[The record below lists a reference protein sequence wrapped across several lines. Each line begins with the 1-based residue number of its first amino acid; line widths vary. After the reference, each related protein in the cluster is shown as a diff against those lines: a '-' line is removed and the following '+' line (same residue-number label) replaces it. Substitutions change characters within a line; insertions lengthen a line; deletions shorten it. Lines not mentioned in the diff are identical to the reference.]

1 MNYWNR
7 DNFEGMKSIGDKYS
21 SIEGYE
27 LFGKY
32 CLQKEQGLKKLAVSS
47 IKDFVDYSK
56 KQPLTEQRA
65 VAEELSSLGFWHGE
79 AHQLLAHPLV
89 EFLKE
94 VLHCWAADEPNNP
107 TPHKWFGYV
116 AGDISAYERALS
128 LNPNDDI
135 CISQI
140 VRTHLENIDYQTHH
154 LSESIL
160 LGCINDAKLSLDQAG
175 HLIATLGAQELKNNM
190 QSELEYYTKLLSCWE
205 EYSKLETSEPF
216 PNWCASKGKKFNFWS
231 VVYYGE

>member
-1 MNYWNR
+1 MYYWNR
-7 DNFEGMKSIGDKYS
+7 DNFEGMKSIGEKYS

-32 CLQKEQGLKKLAVSS
+32 CLQKELGLKKLAVSS

-56 KQPLTEQRA
+56 KQPLKKQRTI
-65 VAEELSSLGFWHGE
+65 AEELSSLGFWHGE

-94 VLHCWAADEPNNP
+94 VLQCWAADEPNNP

-116 AGDISAYERALS
+116 AGDTSAYERALS
-128 LNPNDDI
+128 LNPKDDI
-135 CISQI
+135 CISQV
-140 VRTHLENIDYQTHH
+140 VRANFENIDYQTHH

-160 LGCINDAKLSLDQAG
+160 LGCINDAKYSLEKAGRLITKLS
-175 HLIATLGAQELKNNM
+175 AQDLKNTM
-190 QSELEYYTKLLSCWE
+190 QGELEYYAKLLSCWE
-205 EYSKLETSEPF
+205 EYSSLGTNEPF
-216 PNWCASKGKKFNFWS
+216 PDWCASKGNEFNFWS
-231 VVYYGE
+231 VVYYSG